1 MDLQDGGDPVISI
14 RRLCDSDRESW
25 ADFVS
30 RSGNGTLFALPAFF
44 DYHPPG
50 RFENF
55 HLVVESRE
63 GFQAIIPGALSD
75 RGGRIWFRSYPGA
88 SWGGPVLPDSAGLD
102 EIEKYTD
109 LLLDFCRARGWAGV
123 EITPPPQAYFRRP
136 GNYVDFALLQ
146 RGFTYRKR
154 ELTAIIDLSRMG
166 EEHDLAFRD
175 SARRGIT
182 KARRE
187 GLRVVEEPDFARF
200 YPILEANLQERHG
213 VKPTHTLE
221 ELFRLR
227 SLLGAERIRQFVA
240 VSGEEVLAGMVM
252 FNCNPRVT
260 LAFYISHDSCH
271 QQLRPMNLV
280 YSEVIRWAR
289 ESGFHYLDLG
299 TFTLDM
305 KVNYGLCR
313 FKESFS
319 ARGAFRDTLQLAFP
333 GN

>member
-1 MDLQDGGDPVISI
+1 VIAI
-14 RRLCDSDRESW
+14 RRLVDADREAW

-30 RSGNGTLFALPAFF
+30 RSCNGTLFHLPAFF

-50 RFENF
+50 RFDNC
-55 HLVVESRE
+55 HLVVESRD
-63 GFQAIIPGALSD
+63 GFQAIVPGALSE
-75 RGGRIWFRSYPGA
+75 RAGRAWFRSYPGA
-88 SWGGPVLPDSAGLD
+88 SWGGLVLPDSAGLE
-102 EIEKYTD
+102 EIEKYLD
-109 LLLDFCRARGWAGV
+109 LLLDYGRSRGWGGI
-123 EITPPPQAYFRRP
+123 EITLPPLAYFRRP

-154 ELTAIIDLSRMG
+154 ELTAIIDLSRIG

-175 SARRGIT
+175 AARRGIT

-200 YPILEANLQERHG
+200 YPILETNLQDRHG

-227 SLLGAERIRQFVA
+227 DLLGSDRIRQFVA
-240 VSGEEVLAGMVM
+240 VSGDDVLAGMVM
-252 FNCNPRVT
+252 FGCNPRVT
-260 LAFYISHDSCH
+260 LAFYISHDARF

-289 ESGFHYLDLG
+289 ESGYHYLDLG

-319 ARGAFRDTLQLAFP
+319 ARGAFRDTFQLALP
-333 GN
+333 EN